1 MDNRKEHKEMQFID
15 YFIKK
20 EEVFLLKLN
29 SKAFYHK
36 DFKFYIGWFICAIND
51 YIQHEYDIEDNFA
64 FYFNDN
70 CNLNTIFAVYIFNK
84 EFIEKVIKAISEYT
98 NHYKL
103 SIY

>member
-1 MDNRKEHKEMQFID
+1 MNTILEQNEVKFVE
-15 YFIKK
+15 YFIEKEKK
-20 EEVFLLKLN
+20 FLLKLN
-29 SKAFYHK
+29 SRAYYHK